1 MAGAASL
8 ADFESDQCGLAYPAG
23 LEEEAARR
31 AEAGGDG
38 AGAGVGFAGA
48 GADTASGGFAV
59 SSDTIEVFE
68 VSSAGV
74 AVSVCDNMC
83 VSFSGSNAVVLGATR
98 GLGAILGV
106 GLGRLRAD
114 TNGNCAV
121 WFGPVSFVLLL
132 LAVIRPLV
140 LGSTG

>member
-1 MAGAASL
+1 MRVCIGALEEKASL
-8 ADFESDQCGLAYPAG
+8 FLWTFASCDISAK
-23 LEEEAARR
+23 
-31 AEAGGDG
+31 GGKSGRG

-74 AVSVCDNMC
+74 AVSVCDNVC